1 MVPFVSR
8 TYQVSWKKQGL
19 NLQELARLK
28 FEEKLATAEVARILG
43 APRTTVIEAIRKL
56 EKNRGM

>member
-1 MVPFVSR
+1 
-8 TYQVSWKKQGL
+8 VSWKKQGL